1 MRGVASV
8 LRAAFAVTA
17 LVGSLALVTWRQSR
31 AFETGARVDEVRR
44 QISVAEA
51 EQVDL
56 ERHIQVL
63 ESRTHVVPA
72 ARKRLGMHT
81 ATTSELVIL
90 PGDMKP

>member
-1 MRGVASV
+1 VNGVGSF
-8 LRAAFAVTA
+8 LRAAFTVAV
-17 LVGSLALVTWRQSR
+17 LVGALAAVTWRQSR
-31 AFETGARVDEVRR
+31 GFETAARLDDIRR

-72 ARKRLGMHT
+72 ARARLGMHT

-90 PGDMKP
+90 PGDVNP

>member
-1 MRGVASV
+1 MKGVGSF
-8 LRAAFAVTA
+8 LRAALAV
-17 LVGSLALVTWRQSR
+17 LVLLGSLALVTWRQSR
-31 AFETGARVDEVRR
+31 AFETAARLDEVRR

-51 EQVDL
+51 EKVDL

-72 ARKRLGMHT
+72 ARARLGMHT

-90 PGDMKP
+90 TGETNP

>member
-1 MRGVASV
+1 MKGLASL
-8 LRAAFAVTA
+8 LRAAVTVAV
-17 LVGSLALVTWRQSR
+17 LLGSLGLVTWRQSR
-31 AFETGARVDEVRR
+31 AFEAAARLDDVRR

-51 EQVDL
+51 EHVEL

-72 ARKRLGMHT
+72 ARARLGMHT

-90 PGDMKP
+90 PGDVNP

>member
-1 MRGVASV
+1 MNGLGSF
-8 LRAAFAVTA
+8 LRAALSV
-17 LVGSLALVTWRQSR
+17 LVLLGSLALVTWRQSR
-31 AFETGARVDEVRR
+31 AFETAARLDDLRR
-44 QISVAEA
+44 QVSVAEA

-72 ARKRLGMHT
+72 ARARLGMHT

-90 PGDMKP
+90 PGDVNP